1 MSPSSELDITALR
14 EQLLTLRDELDAL
27 LASSADGARPVDLD
41 EPIGRLSRVDAMQ
54 QQSMLT
60 ANRTAAQ
67 RRRLQVDS
75 ALRRIEEDE
84 YGECVSCGEWIDPR
98 RLAALP
104 ESPLCVACQG
114 SRER

>member
-1 MSPSSELDITALR
+1 MSDGADLDIPALR
-14 EQLLTLRDELDAL
+14 SQLEALRDGLDEL
-27 LASSADGARPVDLD
+27 LASSAEGARPVDLD

-54 QQSMLT
+54 QQSMLA
-60 ANRTAAQ
+60 ANRNAAQ
-67 RRRLQVDS
+67 LRRRQVEA
-75 ALRRIEEDE
+75 ALRRIESDE